1 MTKLLKKYYEIMDKY
16 RAGDYGTDNLTMSE
30 ILIKA
35 NEPDL
40 LERMN
45 ISEINFLCSN
55 TSGLTK
61 KLFSCHKVKKQE
73 YRAKMLALE
82 SELKTYGIEQF
93 SEGDSL
99 SDSAI
104 ARNLQLN
111 VQYTEP
117 AEMPPDVEATLSVS
131 LDPAFVGVIKILKNV
146 KKTKFPYMHEIIHY
160 FRDVGV
166 GNKVDCEYTRK
177 IKGKT
182 ETEEEQDINYLT
194 AAAVMPAD
202 AIAED
207 LNEFERM
214 GSDQEDTFLCRM
226 VEKYGQD
233 KSAVLRRFSE
243 VHILSDIFVEA

>member
-1 MTKLLKKYYEIMDKY
+1 
-16 RAGDYGTDNLTMSE
+16 
-30 ILIKA
+30 
-35 NEPDL
+35 
-40 LERMN
+40 
-45 ISEINFLCSN
+45 
-55 TSGLTK
+55 
-61 KLFSCHKVKKQE
+61 
-73 YRAKMLALE
+73 
-82 SELKTYGIEQF
+82 
-93 SEGDSL
+93 
-99 SDSAI
+99 
-104 ARNLQLN
+104 
-111 VQYTEP
+111 
-117 AEMPPDVEATLSVS
+117 
-131 LDPAFVGVIKILKNV
+131 
-146 KKTKFPYMHEIIHY
+146 MHEIIHY

-166 GNKVDCEYTRK
+166 GNKVACEYTRK

-226 VEKYGQD
+226 AEKYGQD